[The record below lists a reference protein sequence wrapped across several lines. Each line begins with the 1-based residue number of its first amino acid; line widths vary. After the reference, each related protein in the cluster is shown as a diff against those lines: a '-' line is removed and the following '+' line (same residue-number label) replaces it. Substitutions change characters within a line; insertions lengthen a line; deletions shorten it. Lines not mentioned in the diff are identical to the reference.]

1 MTNTTR
7 EKSIFH
13 NAHGVIFPWVLIICF
28 LLLIVTFT
36 TINQYKNHLLL
47 VSSHQSSVVKQH
59 ILDFSRMRLDTALET
74 VSINQI
80 QYSTAYSTPDGEST
94 TECTREETQ
103 WVCLSDIV
111 VGDHRSQVRT
121 FHTP

>member
-1 MTNTTR
+1 MTNFTR

-13 NAHGVIFPWVLIICF
+13 NARGVIFPWVLIICF

-47 VSSHQSSVVKQH
+47 VSSHQSSIVKQH
-59 ILDFSRMRLDTALET
+59 ILDFSRMKLDTGLKT
-74 VSINQI
+74 VPVNQI
-80 QYSTAYSTPDGEST
+80 KYSTAYYTPDGEST
-94 TECTREETQ
+94 TECTRGETH